1 MNAYHLKFHLLLVA
15 GCLAM
20 GSTQSAAGQWVIHE
34 EEQLTLAYREGS
46 DEDGRD
52 LLSIGCH
59 AEQSN
64 VWVTAVPGH
73 KAPTDAVYL
82 IYGDKKLELKPVVC
96 SAEEPCEDGA
106 AGDVDGY
113 TGEARGRETA
123 IAIANARSV
132 SLKAP
137 GADLNLTI
145 DGKVAK
151 SYLKRCPTYEAR

>member
-20 GSTQSAAGQWVIHE
+20 GSTQAAAAQWVIHE
-34 EEQLTLAYREGS
+34 EEQLTLAYRDGS

-59 AEQSN
+59 AQESN
-64 VWVTAVPGH
+64 VWVTAAPGH
-73 KAPTDAVYL
+73 KAPADPVYL
-82 IYGDKKLELKPVVC
+82 IYGGTKLELKPVVC
-96 SAEEPCEDGA
+96 SAEEPCEDRV

-113 TGEARGRETA
+113 TGETRGRETA
-123 IAIANARSV
+123 IAIVSAGGV

-137 GADLNLTI
+137 GADLSLTI

-151 SYLKRCPTYEAR
+151 SYLKRCPTY